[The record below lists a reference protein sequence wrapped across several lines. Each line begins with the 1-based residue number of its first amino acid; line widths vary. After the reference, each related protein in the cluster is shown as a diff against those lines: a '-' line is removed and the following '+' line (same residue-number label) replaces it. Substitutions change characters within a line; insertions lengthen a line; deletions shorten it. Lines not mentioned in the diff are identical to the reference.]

1 MPDPSL
7 AIVYRNPHPKR
18 SPINNELYLLRR
30 DGSGSHIH
38 YSDQGESQAGEET
51 GRPARFRRLRELFS

>member
-1 MPDPSL
+1 MTDSTF

-38 YSDQGESQAGEET
+38 YSDQSEPQAGEET
-51 GRPARFRRLRELFS
+51 GRLTRFRRLRELFS